1 MDLDKLTNAF
11 KNEEL
16 QTLGTISIY
25 GNYFGKPGD
34 TISTIKN
41 VHNNDED
48 LIIELNDKT
57 ILIHFPKKVIY
68 NYYSIDIEECDYI
81 KVDDKEYSRKE
92 NEKAFHL
99 YNWSAKSKGE

>member
-1 MDLDKLTNAF
+1 M
-11 KNEEL
+11 
-16 QTLGTISIY
+16 
-25 GNYFGKPGD
+25 
-34 TISTIKN
+34 
-41 VHNNDED
+41 
-48 LIIELNDKT
+48 
-57 ILIHFPKKVIY
+57 IHFPKKVIY